1 MWPQDIVAYSL
12 SRQQDLLP
20 SNRIDGLVNSIS
32 VTDQSE
38 GRRLIAQTTHA
49 AAQVAAIV
57 RAGFAGA
64 GKRVAETFSVHR
76 PSTP

>member
-32 VTDQSE
+32 VTDRSE

-49 AAQVAAIV
+49 AAHVAAIV
-57 RAGFAGA
+57 RARFASA

>member
-1 MWPQDIVAYSL
+1 MWPQDIVAYAL

-38 GRRLIAQTTHA
+38 GRRLIAQITHA
-49 AAQVAAIV
+49 AVHISAIV
-57 RAGFAGA
+57 RAAFSSA
-64 GKRVAETFSVHR
+64 GKRVAESFSVHR